1 MTNRPIRT
9 LLLLLLWLVS
19 LPTLY
24 AKDLKSPLHVVD
36 HRVDDPFT
44 INTTCLGDS
53 VKFTI
58 TDTSTITAVEW
69 DFGDPASG
77 ALNTSTIKKAFHQ
90 YSAIGTYT
98 VTLTATHGA
107 TTTVTTQDIT
117 IVTPVN
123 TPSLGPQDLTLCE
136 GKPYQ
141 LVAPNVP
148 GATYQWQDTVTT
160 TPTYDVVKE
169 GTYRVKI
176 NGCLDPDSVNIFFSE
191 IPVNFG
197 IGGDETLCPG
207 QSMYLDATVN
217 NATYEW
223 YKDTPGA
230 PVIAT
235 TPSINVNTTGHYYVK
250 ATVQGCG
257 DYTADATITIAPGT
271 PVPASSFL
279 GLDTMLCPGE
289 TRTFTANLPSA
300 SRWRWNT
307 GATTPSITVA
317 SRGNYSVFVDIPAPL
332 GGTCSVIDS
341 AKVDYYSFGKL
352 NLGGDTTICKGETLV
367 LSADRGVGN
376 YLWQDGSDQA
386 VYYVT
391 QAGYYFVEAKIARC
405 PPLRDTIQVA
415 FDDTLRVR
423 LPLDTMLCNGET
435 LRLLPIGAGPHYKW
449 QDSSS
454 ISTYNVTKA
463 GIYAVVATNTC
474 GKSVD
479 SVTVYYQNCDCQVVL
494 PTAFSPNNDG
504 HNDLFRP
511 VFRCPITDYTLS
523 IYDRWGNR
531 VYFANDPTL
540 SWNGLLNGKVATM
553 GAYAWVMQYRNPQ
566 NGQMVMKTGSVT
578 VVY

>member
-1 MTNRPIRT
+1 MKNRPIRP
-9 LLLLLLWLVS
+9 LLLLLLCLVS
-19 LPTLY
+19 LPALCATGHGHT
-24 AKDLKSPLHVVD
+24 AFPAAN
-36 HRVDDPFT
+36 RVDDPFT
-44 INTTCLGDS
+44 FNTTCVGDS
-53 VKFTI
+53 VLFSI

-77 ALNTSTIKKAFHQ
+77 ALNTSAVKKAGHR
-90 YSAIGTYT
+90 YAATGTYT

-117 IVTPVN
+117 IVSPVSN
-123 TPSLGPQDLTLCE
+123 PPLGPQDLTLCE
-136 GKPYQ
+136 GTPYQ
-141 LVAPNVP
+141 LVAPSVP

-160 TPTYDVVKE
+160 TQTYDVVKE

-176 NGCLDPDSVNIFFSE
+176 NGCLDPDSVNIFFSK
-191 IPVNFG
+191 IPVDFG

-250 ATVQGCG
+250 ASVQGCG
-257 DYTADATITIAPGT
+257 DYTADAAISIAPGP
-271 PVPASSFL
+271 PVPSGSFL

-289 TRTFTANLPSA
+289 TRTFTANLPGA
-300 SRWRWNT
+300 SRWRWNN

-317 SRGNYSVFVDIPAPL
+317 SRGTFSVFVDVPAPL

-341 AKVDYYSFGKL
+341 ARVDYYTFGKL
-352 NLGGDTTICKGETLV
+352 DLGSDTTICKGETLV
-367 LSADRGVGN
+367 LSADRGIGT
-376 YLWQDGSDQA
+376 YRWQDGSDQA

-391 QAGYYFVEAKIARC
+391 EAGYYFVEARIARC
-405 PPLRDTIQVA
+405 PPLRDTIHVS
-415 FDDTLRVR
+415 FDDTLRIK
-423 LPLDTMLCNGET
+423 LPLDTMLCNGES
-435 LRLLPIGAGPHYKW
+435 LRLVPIGAGAQYKW

-454 ISTYNVTKA
+454 VSSFTVTKA
-463 GIYAVVATNTC
+463 GIYAAVATNTC
-474 GKSVD
+474 GRSVD
-479 SVTVYYQNCDCQVVL
+479 SVTVYYQNCDCQVIL

-504 HNDLFRP
+504 HNDLFFP
-511 VFRCPITDYTLS
+511 VYRCPITEYTLS
-523 IYDRWGNR
+523 IYNRWGNR
-531 VYFANDPTL
+531 VYFANDPTVA
-540 SWNGLLNGKVATM
+540 WNGLLDGKLAAM

-566 NGQMVMKTGSVT
+566 TGKMVMKTGSVT